1 VITVDGV
8 AALRCWPIDLD
19 IVGRQHRIGPRPAL
33 DWIVAMTG
41 SWADIVPG
49 LVDPDDLDLTDR
61 IARGE
66 VGYGDLA
73 TAARDAIAA
82 AAGLPWWVAMRLVQI
97 STANLSVAG
106 ELAAS
111 TDATRISLAAW
122 CAATY
127 QTIARHADD
136 KQRAKLDRDL
146 TTTPPGMVAREGYDE
161 AAAADAF
168 EAMFSARGGA

>member
-1 VITVDGV
+1 MITVNGV
-8 AALRCWPIDLD
+8 AALRCWPIDID
-19 IVGRQHRIGPRPAL
+19 IVGRQHRIGPRPAI

-41 SWADIVPG
+41 SWADVVPG

-66 VGYGDLA
+66 VEFKQLV
-73 TAARDAIAA
+73 TAARDAIAT

-106 ELAAS
+106 ELAGH
-111 TDATRISLAAW
+111 TDATRVSLAAW
-122 CAATY
+122 CAAVY
-127 QTIARHADD
+127 QTIARNADE

-146 TTTPPGMVAREGYDE
+146 MATPPGVRAEDRYDE

-168 EAMFSARGGA
+168 EAMFGARQR